1 MSPLLEKWYHESLM
15 KTFVSLNQHLTIVS
29 YAVLLRSCVSACYKD
44 NVPNTCCKHVFEI
57 FAMAS
62 PRTSKHFLCFK
73 ILVCCP
79 LVSQNVVFMLA
90 NSFIAVKRFATL
102 SLRGLLISNGLPV
115 QPDKTQRGGDT
126 DEGVLSPNS
135 LSRQLGDQMTLCKS
149 YAVIAKENSNL
160 QLAWH
165 LSAQIRASQQLLS
178 LVQPCYPRATV
189 LLDT

>member
-1 MSPLLEKWYHESLM
+1 MLLEK
-15 KTFVSLNQHLTIVS
+15 Q
-29 YAVLLRSCVSACYKD
+29 
-44 NVPNTCCKHVFEI
+44 EI
-57 FAMAS
+57 FVGLNGINIGKENGMRAGLYNS
-62 PRTSKHFLCFK
+62 PSPSQLRRKSLERRNSSRRRPNYPIFLVIAGVLF
-73 ILVCCP
+73 ILGFWIV
-79 LVSQNVVFMLA
+79 
-90 NSFIAVKRFATL
+90 
-102 SLRGLLISNGLPV
+102 GLQQYPNPGTHL
-115 QPDKTQRGGDT
+115 PDKTQRGGDT

-178 LVQPCYPRATV
+178 LVQPCHPRATV

>member
-1 MSPLLEKWYHESLM
+1 M
-15 KTFVSLNQHLTIVS
+15 
-29 YAVLLRSCVSACYKD
+29 
-44 NVPNTCCKHVFEI
+44 
-57 FAMAS
+57 
-62 PRTSKHFLCFK
+62 
-73 ILVCCP
+73 CCP

-115 QPDKTQRGGDT
+115 QPDKMQRGGDT

-178 LVQPCYPRATV
+178 LVQPCHPLATV